1 MKGVILAAGSG
12 SRMQDRHKQGS
23 KVLLTVGVSAVI
35 DYTLNAF
42 AQSRVTDLAVVV
54 GYQAAAVERWIG
66 DGSRFGL
73 RVQYVRNTDFQL
85 GNAVSLYVARS
96 FVEDGPF
103 ILSMADHMVSSEL
116 VSRIVDF
123 PESGDVLG
131 VDFDPTPREVE
142 EGTRVMV
149 KSGVVERIGKG
160 LNDWNGIDAGVFR
173 LTPAVFE
180 AVEEIMATERPEYQL
195 SQALLRMLVS
205 GHTLFACD
213 VSGCFWQDI
222 DTWKDL
228 DEVRKAVTG

>member
-1 MKGVILAAGSG
+1 MKGIILAAGSS
-12 SRMQDRHKQGS
+12 SRMYDRGKQGT
-23 KVLLTVGVSAVI
+23 KVLLSVGVSTVI

-54 GYQAAAVERWIG
+54 GNRAASVERWIG

-73 RVQYVRNTDFQL
+73 RVQYIHNADFQL
-85 GNAVSLYVARS
+85 GNALSLYVARS
-96 FVEDGPF
+96 FVKDVPF

-123 PESGDVLG
+123 SEPGSVLG
-131 VDFDPTPREVE
+131 VDFDPPPREVE
-142 EGTRVMV
+142 EGIRVIV
-149 KSGVVERIGKG
+149 KSGVVENIGKG
-160 LNDWNGIDAGVFR
+160 LNDWDGIDTGVFR

-180 AVEEIMATERPEYQL
+180 AIEEVMATQLPEFKL
-195 SQALLRMLVS
+195 SEALLRMTVS

-228 DEVRKAVTG
+228 DEARKADAG